1 MKLMSINVLIV
12 SNVLLHIANSFQK
25 KENVSMNVFTMILT
39 NMNIMENAMRN
50 VQKTKYVKIYQR
62 KILQRK

>member
-12 SNVLLHIANSFQK
+12 NNVLLHIANSFQK